1 MQFDW
6 AFGALLLAAHSCF
19 LTISYI
25 LALINANLKHLL
37 AYFQRQTWLM
47 ILILVVSFIFLD
59 TDSQRIPCRVGGGT
73 NSHCINLYTICSC
86 CTDFR
91 KGSKSF

>member
-1 MQFDW
+1 MLPLSRILYRKRTLPPLSYNNL
-6 AFGALLLAAHSCF
+6 GLLFVVGLFS
-19 LTISYI
+19 SY
-25 LALINANLKHLL
+25 LFSLNKLH
-37 AYFQRQTWLM
+37 TCG
-47 ILILVVSFIFLD
+47 D